1 MNLFI
6 DTLSE
11 VNVLILFNENREIV
25 KKYDFDVKMNESTK
39 LIPEIDN
46 FLKNCDLNYNDLEN
60 IVVVAWPWSFTW
72 IRTLV
77 ILVNTINYV
86 IQKNITPI
94 TFFDLYDSF
103 PVIKRSSKR
112 DSFVKFDNLGE
123 VLTIY
128 NDELVEKLNEKWIKN
143 INSCSDFEWFICN
156 KIPDYE
162 EIIKNIKFQ
171 NYKKIDAFYLKKP
184 NIF

>member
-46 FLKNCDLNYNDLEN
+46 FLALNKLDYRDLEN
-60 IVVVAWPWSFTW
+60 IVVVAWPGSFTW

-86 IQKNITPI
+86 INKNITPI
-94 TFFDLYDSF
+94 TFFDLYDTF
-103 PVIKRSSKR
+103 PIVKRSSKR
-112 DSFVKFDNLGE
+112 DSFVKFEFNGE
-123 VLTIY
+123 ISTIY
-128 NDELVEKLNEKWIKN
+128 NDELEEKLIEKWIKN
-143 INSCSDFEWFICN
+143 INSCSEFEWFICN
-156 KIPDYE
+156 KIPNYE
-162 EIIKNIKFQ
+162 KIIKNVEFK